1 MNKIAVSDEKFY
13 NADSK
18 TKVRYL
24 KNDIKRMKR
33 RLKIL
38 VNFSNRH
45 CLKEIIFRCIRLT
58 GYYKRAK

>member
-38 VNFSNRH
+38 VNF
-45 CLKEIIFRCIRLT
+45 
-58 GYYKRAK
+58 

>member
-1 MNKIAVSDEKFY
+1 MKIVVAVEQFN
-13 NADSK
+13 NADNK

-33 RLKIL
+33 RLKLL

-45 CLKEIIFRCIRLT
+45 CLKEIIFRFIRLI
-58 GYYKRAK
+58 GYYKRGK